1 MWWYVIKCRVGVTVT
16 VTRILISYHG
26 DIKWLRQPG
35 ESCLSCGRPA
45 LRCNEGISNVNK
57 DTIWWKY
64 WGLIPSLII
73 KIKTRL
79 TIKIIQNLI
88 YFFLHSDSLFTAQL
102 PVEKNC
108 YKGEKCFPAPPRLDW
123 RWEAGLAMWRSHVAR
138 PVRAGARAGPASG
151 QRRSEKSVD
160 R

>member
-88 YFFLHSDSLFTAQL
+88 YFFTFGLSLHSSITSW
-102 PVEKNC
+102 EKLLQKRNM
-108 YKGEKCFPAPPRLDW
+108 FSVPPRLDW